1 MRPPPTPRIVAVAVL
16 TTLASVPPG
25 AARGQATVLPGSLT
39 LAEAVEATLTSHPVP
54 RSATARVDEAEAMAS
69 SARASRLPSLRL
81 EADLTRFQ
89 EPMIVAPLHSLD
101 LSRPPRFDETLV
113 QGRLGLAYTLFDG
126 GARSARIHGAE
137 ASAGAAWRGKR
148 AAEAALLEAVAT
160 AYVGLRS
167 ARAVRTAAEAQ
178 VDAVQEELER
188 ARRQV
193 QAGTAPRVEALR
205 AEAALQDARAEL
217 AAADATAGLATRN
230 LARLMGADPESVA
243 AQALAEVDL
252 PDLAPPGR
260 EVRNPEVD
268 RARQQMEAAEA
279 AVAVERGDAWPR
291 LDARAGVVDYGTL
304 RGDHVFEWQAG
315 LQLSW
320 SLFTGGARRASLDRA
335 EARLR
340 AARAE
345 LEEAELDAA
354 RAVDAARAAVVEA
367 DARAE
372 ALEASRAQW
381 TEVARIE
388 TLALE
393 AGSGVQADLLRAE
406 ARRFQAGAG
415 LARARSDAVLA
426 RVSLARAQG
435 VLDGPWLNRSP
446 ESRP

>member
-1 MRPPPTPRIVAVAVL
+1 MSPSLARRLVAMAAL
-16 TTLASVPPG
+16 TTAAAVHAHPAPGQTASS
-25 AARGQATVLPGSLT
+25 RGSLT
-39 LAEAVEATLTSHPVP
+39 LAGAVEASLASHPVP
-54 RSATARVDEAEAMAS
+54 RNAAARVDEAEAMAS
-69 SARASRLPSLRL
+69 GARGSRLPSLRL
-81 EADLTRFQ
+81 DADLTRFQ

-113 QGRLGLAYTLFDG
+113 QGRLGLAYPLFDG
-126 GARSARIHGAE
+126 GARGARIHGAE
-137 ASAGAAWRGKR
+137 ASVR
-148 AAEAALLEAVAT
+148 AARRGQRATEAALIEGVAT

-167 ARAVRTAAEAQ
+167 ARAVRAAATAQ
-178 VDAVQEELER
+178 VDAVREELER

-217 AAADATAGLATRN
+217 AAADAAVGLATRD
-230 LARLMGADPESVA
+230 LARLMGADPESIA
-243 AQALAEVDL
+243 ARALAEVDL
-252 PDLAPPGR
+252 PDPAPPSR
-260 EVRNPEVD
+260 EVTNPEVD
-268 RARQQMEAAEA
+268 RARQQAEAAQA

-291 LDARAGVVDYGTL
+291 IDARAGVVDYGTL
-304 RGDHVFEWQAG
+304 TGDHVFEWQAG

-340 AARAE
+340 AARAG
-345 LEEAELDAA
+345 LEEAELEAD

-372 ALEASRAQW
+372 ALEAAQAQW

-388 TLALE
+388 ALALE

-415 LARARSDAVLA
+415 LARARGDAVLA
-426 RVSLARAQG
+426 RVSLARAHG
-435 VLDGPWLNRSP
+435 VLDAPWLNRIP